1 MSIKDDVKS
10 YYGGIAKKVTEKGTG
25 GCGCSGASCCDGISN
40 SLYDVEKLKNL
51 PKEAVVASLGCGDPL
66 LFAQIEEGET
76 VLDLGSGGGIDVLM
90 AAKYVGDEGKVYGL
104 DMTDE
109 MLALANSNKEK
120 MGVANVEFLK
130 GFIEEIPL
138 ENQSVDVIMS
148 NCVINLSED
157 KEKALSEAYRVLKAG
172 GRLAIADI
180 ITLKEVPADIR
191 KSAELWA
198 GCIAGTIKIDE
209 YKGLLEKVGFTK
221 IEINPAH
228 VYSKGVIENLLAE
241 KQLIVD
247 DIFDSQSLDM
257 IDGAFAGAYIKAFK

>member
-1 MSIKDDVKS
+1 MSVKENVKS
-10 YYGGIAKKVTEKGTG
+10 YYGGIAKKVSEGQGG
-25 GCGCSGASCCDGISN
+25 GCGCGGGSCCDGISSN
-40 SLYDVEKLKNL
+40 LYDIEKLKSL

-66 LFAQIEEGET
+66 LFAQLEEGET

-90 AAKYVGDEGKVYGL
+90 AAKYVGEAGKVYGL

-120 MGVANVEFLK
+120 MGATNVEFLK

-138 ENQSVDVIMS
+138 EGESVDVIMS

-157 KEKALSEAYRVLKAG
+157 KERALAEAYRVLKSG

-180 ITLKEVPADIR
+180 VALKEVPADIR
-191 KSAELWA
+191 RSAELWA
-198 GCIAGTIKIDE
+198 GCIAGTIRIDE
-209 YKGLLEKVGFTK
+209 YKDLLEKVGFSK

-228 VYSKGVIENLLAE
+228 VYSKSVIQQLLE
-241 KQLIVD
+241 GKKMLVGD
-247 DIFDSQSLDM
+247 FFDEDSLD
-257 IDGAFAGAYIKAFK
+257 IVDGAFAGAYIKAYK